1 VFGLA
6 IRGAFAGPY
15 FLSSCAVAG
24 GRLLPLHGVDLRSV
38 LPVRKRSSPDTRR
51 QNEKCGLLSV
61 CVLLLDVEN
70 LKVVSGLLAF
80 VLATHRLI

>member
-1 VFGLA
+1 MRSRRWQA
-6 IRGAFAGPY
+6 
-15 FLSSCAVAG
+15 SSTAW
-24 GRLLPLHGVDLRSV
+24 VDLRSV
-38 LPVRKRSSPDTRR
+38 LPVRSEAAPTLAVKMK
-51 QNEKCGLLSV
+51 NAGLLSV